1 METRHKG
8 NDERKV
14 KEAVIFT
21 DDNIFGRPEI
31 FFLLQITENN
41 YNLWTEKK
49 SCNNESYLF
58 KTYK

>member
-1 METRHKG
+1 MCLLPVETRPKA

-31 FFLLQITENN
+31 SFLLQMTENN

-49 SCNNESYLF
+49 ILQQ
-58 KTYK
+58 